1 MATIMPFYLFCRV
14 DAFSFS
20 MMYTGIV
27 HINKRFNNPTKNKE
41 KKCTS

>member
-1 MATIMPFYLFCRV
+1 MAAIMPFYLFYRV
-14 DAFSFS
+14 GAFFFS

-27 HINKRFNNPTKNKE
+27 HTNKRFNNPTKNKE